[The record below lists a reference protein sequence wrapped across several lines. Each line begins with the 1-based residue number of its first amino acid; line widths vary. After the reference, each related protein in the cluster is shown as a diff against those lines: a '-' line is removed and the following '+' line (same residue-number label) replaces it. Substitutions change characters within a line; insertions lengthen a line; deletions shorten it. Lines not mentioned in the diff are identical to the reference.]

1 MVKDEELHL
10 LEEGL
15 SHLQALLGEQ
25 YEVQPHSSE
34 VSEGVGSDR
43 VVDVRDVAG
52 GSYSMVLVEAVS
64 VLTPAEVVDR
74 LGPRVRL
81 MRQLTGGR
89 AEVLVVA
96 PWLSPRT
103 RGVLDEQGFGYLD
116 LTGNVSFRLERPAV
130 VLRLQ
135 GKDRQP
141 SGVARGQ
148 TGLSGARAGQ
158 LIRLLTDVAPP
169 YQVGQLA
176 RASGIS
182 LPWVGRVLGALE
194 AQLLLRR
201 DGRTITWTDWP
212 GLLRSRAQ
220 AVQLLRT
227 NSVVPLLSPRG
238 IGPVLEQ
245 LAQRDLAYQVA
256 VTGSVAASAVAPL
269 TSGGQLMFYVRDP
282 VAARD
287 LPRRLKVLRVEEAP
301 NVLMLQPPNGAAFER
316 TRLVQ
321 GVPHVAYSQL
331 VIDCLSGN
339 GRMPAE
345 GEAVLEVMKQDE
357 SRWRLEQLPGLP
369 LSAPA
374 DADAV

>member
-1 MVKDEELHL
+1 MENEELHL
-10 LEEGL
+10 LEAGL
-15 SHLQALLGEQ
+15 NRLQALLGNQ
-25 YEVQPHSSE
+25 YQVAPHGDQ
-34 VSEGVGSDR
+34 VDEGLGSDR
-43 VVDVRDVAG
+43 VVDIRDVVG
-52 GSYSMVLVEAVS
+52 GNDGVVLVEAVR
-64 VLTPAEVVDR
+64 VLTPAEAVNR

-81 MRQLTGGR
+81 LRQLTEGK
-89 AEVLVVA
+89 AAVLVVA

-103 RGVLDEQGFGYLD
+103 RAVLDEQGFGYLD

-135 GKDRQP
+135 GQDRQP

-169 YQVGQLA
+169 YQAGQLA

-182 LPWVGRVLGALE
+182 LPWVGRVLDALE
-194 AQLLLRR
+194 GQLLLRR
-201 DGRTITWTDWP
+201 DGRTVTWTDWP
-212 GLLRSRAQ
+212 GLLRGRAH

-227 NSVVPLLSPRG
+227 NTVVPLLSPRG

-245 LAQRDLAYQVA
+245 LAQPNLPCQVA
-256 VTGSVAASAVAPL
+256 VTGSVAANAVTPL
-269 TSGGQLMFYVRDP
+269 TSGGQLMFYVHDP
-282 VAARD
+282 AAAQV
-287 LPRRLKVLRVEEAP
+287 LPRRLKVLPAQEAP
-301 NVLMLQPPNGAAFER
+301 NVLMLLSSNGAAFER
-316 TRLVQ
+316 TRLVR

-345 GEAVLEVMKQDE
+345 GEAVLEVMQRDE
-357 SRWRLEQLPGLP
+357 AQWRLDQLPEAP
-369 LSAPA
+369 LSAPVGA
-374 DADAV
+374 SDM